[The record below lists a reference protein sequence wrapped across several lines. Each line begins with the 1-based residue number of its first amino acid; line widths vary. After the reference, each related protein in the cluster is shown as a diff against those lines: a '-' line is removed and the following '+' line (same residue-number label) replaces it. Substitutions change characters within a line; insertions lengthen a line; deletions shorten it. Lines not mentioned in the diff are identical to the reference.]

1 MVAPKARKG
10 PKGTR
15 APVLSRARKIPARA
29 ATQPM
34 IERRAEREENRLPSE
49 ERADGGDQ
57 LDVTEA
63 HGFARDDDC
72 AQRSGDLF
80 EISQRRFLV
89 GKDHPV
95 VAEPKDRRRSGDAGA
110 RAFEHEFIGFPG
122 EDILPGQCLIADRER
137 GSVSVR
143 QQSKRFLFL
152 KAVALAPERKF
163 AELDDEPEKAIPE
176 GSREQPSSQR
186 PQTGR
191 SFASTGERECSR
203 AAPPPFRPR

>member
-1 MVAPKARKG
+1 MRPHRQRLQSSCSRFRAPPNSQMVAPKARKG

-29 ATQPM
+29 AAQPM
-34 IERRAEREENRLPSE
+34 IERRAECEENRFPSE

-80 EISQRRFLV
+80 QISQRRFLV

-95 VAEPKDRRRSGDAGA
+95 VTEPKDRRRSGDVGA
-110 RAFEHEFIGFPG
+110 RAFEHEFVGLPG
-122 EDILPGQCLIADRER
+122 EDILPGQCLIADRE
-137 GSVSVR
+137 GR
-143 QQSKRFLFL
+143 QRLRLAAGQTVPLFQSGGACARTQ
-152 KAVALAPERKF
+152 VCR
-163 AELDDEPEKAIPE
+163 I
-176 GSREQPSSQR
+176 RR
-186 PQTGR
+186 
-191 SFASTGERECSR
+191 
-203 AAPPPFRPR
+203 